1 MRCQEDSNR
10 IGNLECQLKEA
21 RNQLSTLQSQHKS
34 QLLEVSMLRE
44 EEKQNN
50 NKLHQSL
57 VTVTK
62 FKVPSYGRMEMLLL
76 FCLFVLNLFTL
87 G

>member
-1 MRCQEDSNR
+1 MKMSLGRKNCFVNKNKFLIGRNSRLKCQEDSNK

-57 VTVTK
+57 INK
-62 FKVPSYGRMEMLLL
+62 FKV
-76 FCLFVLNLFTL
+76 C
-87 G
+87 

>member
-57 VTVTK
+57 INK
-62 FKVPSYGRMEMLLL
+62 FKVSYGYHGYVCMLLL
-76 FCLFVLNLFTL
+76 LLLLFTL